1 MECRE
6 SMASQQEFRRA
17 NSIINTVKRAD
28 GENANLF
35 DVLDVTHTSQ
45 WWWKDHKK
53 WFFYRFP
60 NITMQKIEGNDYL
73 VFTKERDIV

>member
-1 MECRE
+1 
-6 SMASQQEFRRA
+6 MASQQEFRRA

>member
-1 MECRE
+1 
-6 SMASQQEFRRA
+6 MASQQEFRRA

-60 NITMQKIEGNDYL
+60 NITMQRIEGDDYL
-73 VFTKERDIV
+73 VFTKEKDIV